1 MFDSTYNRLR
11 YTYDA
16 KGQLITDIINHNE
29 LPSGIAHQYIYDKY
43 GNIESYKVNGN
54 TVHTFT
60 YDEYNRMITFDNK
73 TVTYND
79 NDGMISLTPSTIGD
93 DTYSWQGR
101 RLMSISGTKN
111 IQFEYNEQGLRTFKR
126 VDTGQTL
133 NSNKIYKDY
142 EYVYD
147 LDNKLI
153 CQRVTYL
160 NSIDTMIFL
169 YHDDH
174 LYGFE
179 YAQSK
184 YFYLRDSLG
193 NINGIIDSTGKL
205 VVEYVYN
212 AFGKIIDILGE
223 MKDTIGVNNPMR
235 YKGYYY
241 DSETQLFYCNSR
253 YYSPELCRF
262 ISPDSIEYLD
272 PLSINGLNL
281 YCYCMNNPIM
291 YTDPSGHMP
300 EWLGDVLTGLAI
312 IAGTALV
319 VTALTFTGGT
329 VAAFFLAVGKT
340 ALLGLEIAAVAGV
353 TSGAIRTGRSLA
365 KNISEGNN
373 FSETIKNAGKS
384 FLAGFG
390 DGFLGGAQYYAG
402 SALLSFS
409 GCYYLGTINNGY
421 GVIMPTYMI
430 GYQNPNVLG
439 FTLFASRI
447 GSKFRV
453 DLDPVRSFH
462 YHYGDTKKERD
473 IHRGSW
479 LGGLI
484 AGVGVGIYTG
494 FNGEIY

>member
-1 MFDSTYNRLR
+1 
-11 YTYDA
+11 
-16 KGQLITDIINHNE
+16 
-29 LPSGIAHQYIYDKY
+29 
-43 GNIESYKVNGN
+43 
-54 TVHTFT
+54 
-60 YDEYNRMITFDNK
+60 MITFDNK

-241 DSETQLFYCNSR
+241 DSETQMYYCNSR
-253 YYSPELCRF
+253 YYNPDFCRW
-262 ISPDSIEYLD
+262 ISGDSEKYIDTET
-272 PLSINGLNL
+272 PLGLNL
-281 YCYCMNNPIM
+281 FVYCNN
-291 YTDPSGHMP
+291 DPVNNVDENGKKPKTWHLIALAAAVLVVAAIAVVATVYSGGALAP
-300 EWLGDVLTGLAI
+300 VIVGAI
-312 IAGTALV
+312 IG
-319 VTALTFTGGT
+319 
-329 VAAFFLAVGKT
+329 
-340 ALLGLEIAAVAGV
+340 GV
-353 TSGAIRTGRSLA
+353 TSAGMSVGTQLISGTKFDDINWDSVIIDGISGMIMGAFGGSAFGLGTMMVAGTITGAGTSLA
-365 KNISEGNN
+365 TELTDDIEGVNGIN
-373 FSETIKNAGKS
+373 VLVGGLVGLAFSAIGGRGGSQYGKTNHLKQLRVNRASLKLKGPSGYRTKWNYKFGRLSNKNAIKHGVSKINKE
-384 FLAGFG
+384 
-390 DGFLGGAQYYAG
+390 
-402 SALLSFS
+402 LLSFS
-409 GCYYLGTINNGY
+409 NVLKDFGSNA
-421 GVIMPTYMI
+421 I
-430 GYQNPNVLG
+430 GY
-439 FTLFASRI
+439 I
-447 GSKFRV
+447 GEK
-453 DLDPVRSFH
+453 
-462 YHYGDTKKERD
+462 
-473 IHRGSW
+473 
-479 LGGLI
+479 
-484 AGVGVGIYTG
+484 IY
-494 FNGEIY
+494 NEIF